1 MGGFLGGFLGG
12 TMGEQIGGS
21 QTNFPQAVVQLQEL
35 VERSEALPQEP
46 TRREVKSYAPRA
58 AFPYK
63 ASCFSFC
70 LKALVTQKKNV
81 YQDSSRLRVQEG
93 VCFCEASEAGLC
105 ESYFTELCI

>member
-1 MGGFLGGFLGG
+1 M
-12 TMGEQIGGS
+12 
-21 QTNFPQAVVQLQEL
+21 QLQEL

-63 ASCFSFC
+63 ASCCSFC
-70 LKALVTQKKNV
+70 LKAGGYTKKI
-81 YQDSSRLRVQEG
+81 YQDASRVQEG

>member
-1 MGGFLGGFLGG
+1 
-12 TMGEQIGGS
+12 MGEQIGGS
-21 QTNFPQAVVQLQEL
+21 QQIFPQAVVQLQEL

-70 LKALVTQKKNV
+70 LKAGGYTKRYIKTLQEYKKVCVFVKPVKLDFVNHT
-81 YQDSSRLRVQEG
+81 LRNYVSKLFE
-93 VCFCEASEAGLC
+93 VA
-105 ESYFTELCI
+105 